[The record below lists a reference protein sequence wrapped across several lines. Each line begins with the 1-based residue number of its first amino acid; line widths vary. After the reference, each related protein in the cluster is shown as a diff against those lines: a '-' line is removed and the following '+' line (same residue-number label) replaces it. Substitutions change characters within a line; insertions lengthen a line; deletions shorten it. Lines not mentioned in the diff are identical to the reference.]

1 MGRVWNKGSELAY
14 LMKINF
20 LLLLFIVSLVSCAV
34 NPVTGK
40 QDFVM
45 ISEEQEIQMGREYN
59 SQILKMN
66 PVYEDQELQEYVQS
80 IGESLA
86 IKSHRP
92 NLIYRFTVLDSPDIN
107 AFALP
112 GGYIYI
118 NRGLMSYFSSEEEL
132 AAVLGHE
139 IGHVTARHSVRQY
152 SQSQLMGIL
161 SAAIEVNAGRTAGNI
176 ANLASGALLSGY
188 GREMELEADDLGA
201 QYIYQDGYSPQGM
214 YDVLSVLKD
223 QEIYAKKIA
232 EQRGQEPRSYHGVFA
247 SHPSNDLRLQEVL
260 DNVSNS
266 YQKGNERKKDVY
278 LEKIDGMVYGDS
290 EKSGVRRGNKFY
302 HGPLNLFMSSP
313 KSWEIINT
321 PNQLIFMS
329 PFGEAVLQITL
340 EDLNFK
346 ESPENYLRRF
356 ASSTYD
362 DMTINVNGFEG
373 FTAKAYRAGKET
385 RMAVIFKDDQAYQFL
400 GYSKNNYSNI
410 SKFDTEFLNI
420 INSFRNL
427 KAEEQVLSKPLR
439 LKIYKVNEGDSYE
452 SLASNSSINTNAEDQ
467 LRLINGDYPDKKLEE
482 GRLIK
487 IVQ

>member
-1 MGRVWNKGSELAY
+1 
-14 LMKINF
+14 MKIYLF
-20 LLLLFIVSLVSCAV
+20 WLLLIISLVGCAV

-66 PVYEDQELQEYVQS
+66 PVYQDQKLQDYVQS

-86 IKSHRP
+86 LKSHRP

-161 SAAIEVNAGRTAGNI
+161 SAAIEINSGRTAGNI

-214 YDVLSVLKD
+214 YEVLSVLKD
-223 QEIYAKKIA
+223 QETYSKKIA

-260 DNVSNS
+260 DNVSNT
-266 YQKGNERKKDVY
+266 YQKGNEKTKDIY
-278 LEKIDGMVYGDS
+278 LEKIEGMVFGDS
-290 EKSGVRRGNKFY
+290 EQSGIRRDNKFY
-302 HGPLNLFMSSP
+302 HGPLNLFMSSSE
-313 KSWEIINT
+313 SWEIINT

-329 PFGEAVLQITL
+329 PFGEAVLQMTL

-346 ESPENYLRRF
+346 ESPESYLRRF
-356 ASSTYD
+356 ASNTYD
-362 DMTINVNGFEG
+362 DMSLNVNGYEG
-373 FTAKAYRAGKET
+373 FTAKTYRTGKET
-385 RMAVIFKDDQAYQFL
+385 RMAVIFKDDQVYQFL
-400 GYSKNNYSNI
+400 GYSKNDYSNI
-410 SKFDTEFLNI
+410 SQYDSEFLNI

-427 KAEEQVLSKPLR
+427 TEEERVLSKPLK
-439 LKIYKVNEGDSYE
+439 LKIYKVKEGDSYK
-452 SLASNSSINTNAEDQ
+452 SLASKSNININAEDQ
-467 LRLINGDYPDKKLEE
+467 LRLINGDYPDKTLKV

-487 IVQ
+487 IVQSITEDL

>member
-1 MGRVWNKGSELAY
+1 
-14 LMKINF
+14 MKIYSF
-20 LLLLFIVSLVSCAV
+20 SLLLIFFLVGCAV

-45 ISEEQEIQMGREYN
+45 ITEEQEIQMGREYN

-86 IKSHRP
+86 LKSHRP
-92 NLIYRFTVLDSPDIN
+92 NLIYRFTILDSPDIN

-161 SAAIEVNAGRTAGNI
+161 SAAIEINSGRTAGNI

-223 QEIYAKKIA
+223 QETYSKKIA

-321 PNQLIFMS
+321 PNRLIFMS